1 MTKSDLLSHLTTD
14 REMRLLLSHVLDQL
28 NAAQRRSMPTHTAFL
43 TPAESIAVRSLI
55 EACGSPRHV
64 FIGGYDDAERR
75 ICVFLPDWMEADT
88 LFAEDYIT
96 ALRATWY
103 AEEPLTHRD
112 FLGALMGMGVR
123 RETIGDI
130 LVTAGSCDLLLLP
143 EVQPFLESSFDHAG
157 HSKLHLQSIS
167 LDQLHFP
174 EKQVKLIH
182 STVATLRLDAA
193 AATGF
198 SVSRSKM
205 AEAISAGRVTLN
217 WQIVTKADSP
227 VAPGDVIACRG
238 LGKCKL
244 LETGGLSR
252 KGRISVTL
260 ERYL

>member
-1 MTKSDLLSHLTTD
+1 MTKSDLLSHVTTD

-28 NAAQRRSMPTHTAFL
+28 NITHRRSVPTHTAFL
-43 TPAESIAVRSLI
+43 TPAESIAVGSLM
-55 EACGSPRHV
+55 EASGSPRHA
-64 FIGGYDDAERR
+64 FLGGYDDAERR
-75 ICVFLPDWMEADT
+75 ICVFLPDWMEEDI

-130 LVTAGSCDLLLLP
+130 LVTPGSCDLLLLP

-157 HSKLHLQSIS
+157 HTKLHLQPIS
-167 LDQLHFP
+167 LSDLHFP

-182 STVATLRLDAA
+182 STVATLRLDAV

-198 SVSRSKM
+198 SISRSKI

-217 WQIVTKADSP
+217 WQVVTKADSP